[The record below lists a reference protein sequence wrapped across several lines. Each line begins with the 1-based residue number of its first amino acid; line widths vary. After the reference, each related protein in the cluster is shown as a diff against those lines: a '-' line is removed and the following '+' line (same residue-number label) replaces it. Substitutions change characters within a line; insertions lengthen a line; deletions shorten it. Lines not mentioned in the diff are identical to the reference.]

1 MRYDKETRA
10 IVIAAPELVRLARIR
25 RRTRPLSDDAA
36 TDGVEK
42 RGAESISDLY
52 ERGGRRYRVTGEV
65 TFDGDDVVLL
75 VPVPENAGEPDPD
88 LVRQTRGE
96 GFCLLA
102 MLRRAGRSRG
112 AFRAVYLFPSG
123 ETIEKRE
130 TPTAHDLE
138 RFYDRLFEAVERD
151 AAAEIERVER
161 RLPSMAKAV

>member
-10 IVIAAPELVRLARIR
+10 IVIAAPELVRLARVR
-25 RRTRPLSDDAA
+25 RRTRPLSDDAP

-42 RGAESISDLY
+42 RGAEQISDLY

-102 MLRRAGRSRG
+102 MLRRAGRSDAG
-112 AFRAVYLFPSG
+112 AG
-123 ETIEKRE
+123 
-130 TPTAHDLE
+130 
-138 RFYDRLFEAVERD
+138 
-151 AAAEIERVER
+151 
-161 RLPSMAKAV
+161 